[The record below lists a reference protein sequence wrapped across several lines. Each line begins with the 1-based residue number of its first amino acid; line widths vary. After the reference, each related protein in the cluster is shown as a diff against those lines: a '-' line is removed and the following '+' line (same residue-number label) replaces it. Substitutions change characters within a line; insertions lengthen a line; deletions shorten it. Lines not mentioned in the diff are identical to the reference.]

1 MEIRK
6 AAVLGSGVMGAAI
19 AANLAGAGV
28 EVILLDLPGLS
39 EKGLRWAMET
49 SPPAFY
55 SRKDAELIRT
65 GSFEGDM
72 HLISGADWIVEAV
85 VENLEI
91 KKDLLRRVLEFWQ
104 EGTIVT
110 TNTSGLSVNSMIEE
124 LPINFRRHFFGTHF
138 FNPPRYMKLL
148 EIVPSTDTRD
158 EVLDI
163 VVDFAEKRLGKGAVY
178 CKDTPNFIANRI
190 GVFSFMHAL
199 RLMMDMQLSVE
210 EVDGLTGSAIGRP
223 NSATFRTAD
232 LVGIDVIV
240 HVARNSH
247 ENLTNDPRRDV
258 FKPPEIL
265 EELVEKGWIGQK
277 VGQGFYKKEGD
288 EILSLD
294 VRTMD
299 YKPRKKVSFASLDM
313 MSAIE
318 DLGERLTRL
327 LGAND
332 KAGEFLWQ
340 HISQVLL
347 YAALT
352 APEISDDVV
361 SVDRAMKW
369 GFNWEMGP
377 FETWDSIGVR
387 DTLERIEK
395 EGKEIPELVRGL
407 LHRGGERFYRREDG
421 ERSCFNHSTGSYEK
435 IQLKPQMIVLPSAEE
450 RRKVVLSNPGATLVD
465 LDDGIACL
473 EFHTK
478 MNVIGPDI
486 VILLTKSLGETEENF
501 DGLVIGNQGKHFSAG
516 ANIMLI
522 LLEAQEGN
530 WEELEFMVSQ
540 FQQACMAIKL
550 SKKPVVA
557 APFGM
562 TLGGGMEICL
572 HSHRVRAATESYMGL
587 VETGVGVI
595 PAGGGTKEMVMRS
608 QEGIPGGKDIDLF
621 PFVRRAF
628 ENIGMARV
636 SSSAKEA
643 RELGYMR
650 REDGITF
657 NKDFLLGDAKNTA
670 KALLLDGFSA
680 LREEKDIRVLG
691 RDGYA
696 AIKAGLY
703 NMARGGYITE
713 YEEKLGS
720 KLAYVMTGGDVLPGS
735 LVSEQHLLDLEREA
749 FLSLCGEAKTQ
760 ERMQHMLRT
769 RKPLRN

>member
-28 EVILLDLPGLS
+28 EVILLDLPGFS
-39 EKGLRWAMET
+39 EKGLRRAMEL

-55 SRKDAELIRT
+55 SKKDAELIRT
-65 GSFEGDM
+65 GSFEGDLQ
-72 HLISGADWIVEAV
+72 LISRVDWIVEAV
-85 VENLEI
+85 VENLQI
-91 KKDLLRRVLEFWQ
+91 KKDLLKSVLEFWK
-104 EGTIVT
+104 EGSIVT

-124 LPINFRRHFFGTHF
+124 LPISFRRHFFGTHF

-148 EIVPSTDTRD
+148 EIIPSTETR
-158 EVLDI
+158 EEALHI
-163 VVDFAEKRLGKGAVY
+163 VAEFAEKRLGKGVVY

-199 RLMMDMQLSVE
+199 RLMMDMELSVE
-210 EVDGLTGSAIGRP
+210 EVDRLTGSAIGRP

-232 LVGIDVIV
+232 LVGIDVIL
-240 HVARNSH
+240 HVARISH
-247 ENLTNDPRRDV
+247 ENLTNDPRRDI
-258 FKPPEIL
+258 FKPPKIL

-277 VGQGFYKKEGD
+277 AGRGFYRKEVD

-294 VRTMD
+294 FRTMD
-299 YKPRKKVSFASLDM
+299 YTPRKKVSFTSLDM

-318 DLGERLTRL
+318 DLGERLRRL

-332 KAGEFLWQ
+332 TGAEFLWQ
-340 HISQVLL
+340 YISQILL
-347 YAALT
+347 YAAET
-352 APEISDDVV
+352 ARETSDDVV

-377 FETWDSIGVR
+377 FETWDSMGVR
-387 DTLERIEK
+387 DTSERIEK
-395 EGKEIPELVRGL
+395 DGGEIPELVRRL
-407 LHRGGERFYRREDG
+407 LHRGDESFYRREDG
-421 ERSCFNHSTGSYEK
+421 DHFYFDHSRGSYEK

-450 RRKVVLSNPGATLVD
+450 RGKVVLSNPGATLVD
-465 LDDGIACL
+465 LYDGIACL

-486 VILLTKSLGETEENF
+486 VILLTKSLEKVEENF
-501 DGLVIGNQGKHFSAG
+501 DGVVIGNQGKHFSAG

-522 LLEAQEGN
+522 LFEAQEGN
-530 WEELEFMVSQ
+530 WEELDFMVSQ
-540 FQQACMAIKL
+540 LQRVCMAIKL
-550 SKKPVVA
+550 SRKPVVA

-572 HSHRVRAATESYMGL
+572 HSHRIRAAAETYMGL
-587 VETGVGVI
+587 VETSVGVI
-595 PAGGGTKEMVMRS
+595 PAGGGTKEMVIRS
-608 QEGIPGGKDIDLF
+608 QESLPEGEEIDLF
-621 PFVRRAF
+621 PLARRAF
-628 ENIGMARV
+628 ENIGMAKV
-636 SSSAKEA
+636 SSSAKDA

-657 NKDFLLGDAKNTA
+657 NKDFLLGDARNTT
-670 KALLLDGFSA
+670 KALLLDGFSS

-703 NMARGGYITE
+703 NMARAGYITE

-720 KLAYVMTGGDVLPGS
+720 KLAYVMTGGDALPGS
-735 LVSEQHLLDLEREA
+735 LVSEQYLLDLEKEA